1 LLNWKLL
8 SLSLKMV
15 SFSFI
20 IFFVVYWFID
30 PICSPEPPPVRL
42 VGLHRTGRRRSSLE
56 FLQDGLHAW
65 IHSPGEIAMGKWLSP
80 IEPSR
85 LMDISIDLKMKMG
98 NIWKYQ
104 WSSHWLFKLWNRNFN
119 ILVQHLTLHTYMFTC
134 GLLICPAP
142 LRSNILHRAL
152 AFAKRLARLLLR
164 KERHHPVLKRVTG
177 QAMVC
182 QCAVTGE
189 SGESGF
195 NSSHLAFAFLSF
207 IGGSRFTYL
216 FLLIPE
222 FYDFSCFSKVFT
234 RCFSQCFPGISI
246 IFPTFP

>member
-85 LMDISIDLKMKMG
+85 LMDWWIYLLILRWKWEIYG
-98 NIWKYQ
+98 NINDLHTDCLNCETEISTFW
-104 WSSHWLFKLWNRNFN
+104 FN
-119 ILVQHLTLHTYMFTC
+119 ILLYTHTCSLVGCWYVQPHFDQTSFTEHSPSQSAWPGFCCAKSGIILCWNGLQVRQWFVNVQSLANLANLVSILLTWHLLSYHS
-134 GLLICPAP
+134 L
-142 LRSNILHRAL
+142 
-152 AFAKRLARLLLR
+152 
-164 KERHHPVLKRVTG
+164 EVLV
-177 QAMVC
+177 
-182 QCAVTGE
+182 
-189 SGESGF
+189 SP
-195 NSSHLAFAFLSF
+195 
-207 IGGSRFTYL
+207 I
-216 FLLIPE
+216 
-222 FYDFSCFSKVFT
+222 CFS
-234 RCFSQCFPGISI
+234 
-246 IFPTFP
+246 